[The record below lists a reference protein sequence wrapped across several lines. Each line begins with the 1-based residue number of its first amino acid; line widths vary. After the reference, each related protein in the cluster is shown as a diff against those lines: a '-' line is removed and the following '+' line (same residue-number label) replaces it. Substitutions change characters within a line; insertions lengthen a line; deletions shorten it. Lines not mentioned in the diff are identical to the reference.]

1 MHIKSYAHILY
12 HQAYARFLM
21 LIATLFILLPTPI
34 HAKVGGL
41 AFQNPANSIEKRTS
55 YSVFGEHEEQFS
67 ERLDISFDMRL
78 PYREEVGY
86 IVRVIDKTDNKI
98 FNVFYDGRGNDY
110 FELNREGYKGLIKIP
125 FNRQKL
131 MLKQWFNVHITFNMK
146 RQTISMSIDGEQ
158 KSTTLPTG
166 KNSLPRVI
174 QASIVFGRSDYLI
187 DVPSFAMR
195 NLVVSDADSRWR
207 FPLKQ
212 TSGTTVLDEQHH
224 TVGIVNS
231 PYWLLNDHYHWTPLL
246 SWKSD
251 TPAGHN
257 FFAPNHQLLYY
268 NNDSLYIYNV
278 VTGATQ
284 RQPFAQSCPVKLYLG
299 TNFIDSSHH
308 KLYSYETFREKK
320 TEAEPSVASLNLDT
334 YQWNT
339 ESTVQINEGQ
349 MHHHGSFYRP
359 DTQQFIIYGGFANM
373 QYSSRFYSYNVS
385 DHHWHMLN
393 EVQGERFPRYFLS
406 MGYDGQ
412 RYAYIFGGMGNE
424 SGDQTVGRRFFYDL
438 HRYDTRTNRVE
449 KVWNIDW
456 KHYRDIVFSK
466 SMVLTRDSFYT
477 IGYSEFKSNSYIHLY
492 RFSLRDGHFCQLGD
506 SILIHPDR
514 IETETSL
521 YYDALLHRFIVT
533 VHEYK
538 DEHHNTLRAYSI
550 NAPAITE
557 AVFNNYGCDQK
568 RTPWLPYA
576 SGFLI
581 AVVGAGVWLFN
592 RRRHPR
598 IIVTDNSKPEAEGIQ
613 PNTIYLF
620 GHFTACGRN
629 GRDISHLFT
638 DKLRVLFC
646 LILQHSAEGGI
657 SSQQLGYEMWGDKTP
672 EKIKNSK
679 SVAINHLR
687 RALKEFEG
695 VTLVYEAGK
704 FKLNIL
710 PTSHNDLRTEP
721 DFHCDYLSLL
731 DLLNDDSTSL
741 YERRSAI
748 LDIVCRG
755 KFLALIDTP
764 VLDTFK
770 SNTEQLLL
778 KPLTT
783 LMNAAVEQSD
793 YTSALHCI
801 KCIFYIDPTNE
812 TAFHTQTRVLK
823 RLGKTME
830 LQDAIIHYNETY
842 KKMYGEGKEK

>member
-1 MHIKSYAHILY
+1 MHTKNHIHTIYQHTATHL
-12 HQAYARFLM
+12 FV
-21 LIATLFILLPTPI
+21 LIATLFMFLPAPLQ
-34 HAKVGGL
+34 AKVGGL

-55 YSVFGEHEEQFS
+55 YSVFGDKEEQFS

-131 MLKQWFNVHITFNMK
+131 MLKQWFKVHITFNMK
-146 RQTISMSIDGEQ
+146 QRTISMSIDGEQ
-158 KSTTLPTG
+158 KSIKLPMG
-166 KNSLPRVI
+166 KNSLPHNML
-174 QASIVFGRSDYLI
+174 ASIVLGRSDYLI

-284 RQPFAQSCPVKLYLG
+284 RQPFARPCPVKLYLG
-299 TNFIDSSHH
+299 TNFIDPSHH
-308 KLYSYETFREKK
+308 KLYSYEAFREKK

-334 YQWNT
+334 YQWNV

-406 MGYDGQ
+406 MGYDGK

-456 KHYRDIVFSK
+456 KGHRDIVFSK

-521 YYDALLHRFIVT
+521 YYDSLLHRFIVT

-538 DEHHNTLRAYSI
+538 DERHNTLRAYSI

-557 AVFNNYGCDQK
+557 AVFENYEHDQAHSS
-568 RTPWLPYA
+568 WLPYI
-576 SGFLI
+576 I
-581 AVVGAGVWLFN
+581 ALLAAIVTTGVWLFHRAQ
-592 RRRHPR
+592 RRR
-598 IIVTDNSKPEAEGIQ
+598 IIVSNDSEPETEGIQ
-613 PNTIYLF
+613 PNTLYLF
-620 GHFTACGRN
+620 GNFTACGRN
-629 GRDISHLFT
+629 GRDISYLFT
-638 DKLRVLFC
+638 DKLRLLLC

-657 SSQQLGYEMWGDKTP
+657 SSQQLGYEIWGYKTP
-672 EKIKNSK
+672 DKIKNSK

-687 RALKEFEG
+687 RVLKEFEG
-695 VTLVYEAGK
+695 VTLVYESGK
-704 FKLNIL
+704 FKLD
-710 PTSHNDLRTEP
+710 TQAT
-721 DFHCDYLSLL
+721 FHCDYFSLL
-731 DLLNDDSTSL
+731 SLLNDDTTSL
-741 YERRSAI
+741 YERRVPI

-755 KFLALIDTP
+755 KFLTFMDAP

-770 SNTEQLLL
+770 SSTEQLLL
-778 KPLTT
+778 KPLIA
-783 LMNAAVEQSD
+783 LMNASVEQSD
-793 YTSALHCI
+793 YKSVLHCV

>member
-1 MHIKSYAHILY
+1 M
-12 HQAYARFLM
+12 
-21 LIATLFILLPTPI
+21 
-34 HAKVGGL
+34 
-41 AFQNPANSIEKRTS
+41 
-55 YSVFGEHEEQFS
+55 
-67 ERLDISFDMRL
+67 
-78 PYREEVGY
+78 
-86 IVRVIDKTDNKI
+86 
-98 FNVFYDGRGNDY
+98 
-110 FELNREGYKGLIKIP
+110 
-125 FNRQKL
+125 
-131 MLKQWFNVHITFNMK
+131 
-146 RQTISMSIDGEQ
+146 
-158 KSTTLPTG
+158 
-166 KNSLPRVI
+166 
-174 QASIVFGRSDYLI
+174 
-187 DVPSFAMR
+187 
-195 NLVVSDADSRWR
+195 
-207 FPLKQ
+207 
-212 TSGTTVLDEQHH
+212 
-224 TVGIVNS
+224 
-231 PYWLLNDHYHWTPLL
+231 
-246 SWKSD
+246 
-251 TPAGHN
+251 
-257 FFAPNHQLLYY
+257 
-268 NNDSLYIYNV
+268 

-299 TNFIDSSHH
+299 TNFIDPSHH
-308 KLYSYETFREKK
+308 KLYSYEAFIEKK

-334 YQWNT
+334 YQWNV

-406 MGYDGQ
+406 MGYDSK

-456 KHYRDIVFSK
+456 KGHRDIVFSK

-521 YYDALLHRFIVT
+521 YYDSLLHRFIVT

-704 FKLNIL
+704 FKLNIQ
-710 PTSHNDLRTEP
+710 PNSHNELRTDP
-721 DFHCDYLSLL
+721 TFHCDYLSLL

-741 YERRSAI
+741 YEHRSAI

>member
-1 MHIKSYAHILY
+1 MHTKNHIHTIYL
-12 HQAYARFLM
+12 HTATHLFV
-21 LIATLFILLPTPI
+21 LIATLFMFLPAPLQ
-34 HAKVGGL
+34 AKVGGL
-41 AFQNPANSIEKRTS
+41 AFLNPANSIEKRTS
-55 YSVFGEHEEQFS
+55 YSVFGDKEEQFS

-131 MLKQWFNVHITFNMK
+131 MLKQWFKVHITFNMK
-146 RQTISMSIDGEQ
+146 QQTISMSIDGEQ
-158 KSTTLPTG
+158 KSITLPTG
-166 KNSLPRVI
+166 KNSLPHVI

-195 NLVVSDADSRWR
+195 DLVVSDADSRWR

-299 TNFIDSSHH
+299 TNFIDPSHH
-308 KLYSYETFREKK
+308 KLYSYEAFREKK

-334 YQWNT
+334 YQWNA

-373 QYSSRFYSYNVS
+373 QYSSRFYSYNIS

-406 MGYDGQ
+406 MGYDGK

-557 AVFNNYGCDQK
+557 AVFESYEHDQAHSS
-568 RTPWLPYA
+568 WLPYI
-576 SGFLI
+576 I
-581 AVVGAGVWLFN
+581 ALLAAIVTTGVWLFHRAQ
-592 RRRHPR
+592 RRR
-598 IIVTDNSKPEAEGIQ
+598 IIVSNDSEPETEGIQ
-613 PNTIYLF
+613 PNTLYLF
-620 GHFTACGRN
+620 GNFTACGRN
-629 GRDISHLFT
+629 GRDISYLFT

-710 PTSHNDLRTEP
+710 PTSPNELRTAP
-721 DFHCDYLSLL
+721 AFHCDYLSLL
-731 DLLNDDSTSL
+731 DLLNDDSSSL

>member
-1 MHIKSYAHILY
+1 MHTKNHIHTIYL
-12 HQAYARFLM
+12 HTATHLFVF
-21 LIATLFILLPTPI
+21 IATLFMFLPAPLQ
-34 HAKVGGL
+34 AKVGGL
-41 AFQNPANSIEKRTS
+41 AFLNPANSIEKRTS
-55 YSVFGEHEEQFS
+55 YSVFGDKEEQFS

-131 MLKQWFNVHITFNMK
+131 MLKQWFKVHISFNMK

-195 NLVVSDADSRWR
+195 NLMVSDADSRWR

-257 FFAPNHQLLYY
+257 FFVPNHQLLYY

-284 RQPFAQSCPVKLYLG
+284 RQPFAQPCPVKLYLG
-299 TNFIDSSHH
+299 TNFIDPSHH
-308 KLYSYETFREKK
+308 KLYSYEAFREKK
-320 TEAEPSVASLNLDT
+320 TEAEPSVASLNLNT
-334 YQWNT
+334 YQWNV

-349 MHHHGSFYRP
+349 MHHHGSFYHP

-406 MGYDGQ
+406 MGYDGK

-456 KHYRDIVFSK
+456 KGHRDIVFSK

-521 YYDALLHRFIVT
+521 YYDSLLHRFIVT

-538 DEHHNTLRAYSI
+538 DERHNTLRAYSI
-550 NAPAITE
+550 NTPAITE
-557 AVFNNYGCDQK
+557 AVFKNYEHDQAHSS
-568 RTPWLPYA
+568 WLPYT
-576 SGFLI
+576 I
-581 AVVGAGVWLFN
+581 ALLAAIVTTGVWLFHRAQ
-592 RRRHPR
+592 RRR
-598 IIVTDNSKPEAEGIQ
+598 IIVNNDSEPETEGIQ
-613 PNTIYLF
+613 PNTLYLF
-620 GHFTACGRN
+620 GNFTACGRN
-629 GRDISHLFT
+629 GRDISYLFT

-646 LILQHSAEGGI
+646 LILQHSTEGGI

-704 FKLNIL
+704 FKLNIQ
-710 PTSHNDLRTEP
+710 PTSPNELRTDP
-721 DFHCDYLSLL
+721 TFHCDYLSLL

>member
-12 HQAYARFLM
+12 HQAYTRFLM

-55 YSVFGEHEEQFS
+55 YNVFGEHEEQFS

-131 MLKQWFNVHITFNMK
+131 MLKQWFKVHISFNMK

-257 FFAPNHQLLYY
+257 FFVPNHQLLYY

-284 RQPFAQSCPVKLYLG
+284 RQPFAQPCPVKLYLG
-299 TNFIDSSHH
+299 TNFIDPSHH

-320 TEAEPSVASLNLDT
+320 TETEPSVASLNLDT
-334 YQWNT
+334 YQWNV

-406 MGYDGQ
+406 MGYDGK

-521 YYDALLHRFIVT
+521 YYDSLLHRFIVT

-538 DEHHNTLRAYSI
+538 DERHNTLRAYSI

-557 AVFNNYGCDQK
+557 AVFENYEHDQAHSS
-568 RTPWLPYA
+568 WLPYI
-576 SGFLI
+576 I
-581 AVVGAGVWLFN
+581 ALLAAIVTTGVWLFHRAQ
-592 RRRHPR
+592 RRR
-598 IIVTDNSKPEAEGIQ
+598 IIVSNDSEPETEGIQ
-613 PNTIYLF
+613 PNTLYLF
-620 GHFTACGRN
+620 GNFTACGRN
-629 GRDISHLFT
+629 GRDISYLFT
-638 DKLRVLFC
+638 DKLRLLLC

-657 SSQQLGYEMWGDKTP
+657 SSQQLGYEMWGYKTP

-687 RALKEFEG
+687 RVLKEFEG
-695 VTLVYEAGK
+695 VTLVYESGK
-704 FKLNIL
+704 FKLD
-710 PTSHNDLRTEP
+710 TQAT
-721 DFHCDYLSLL
+721 FHCDYFSLL
-731 DLLNDDSTSL
+731 NLLNDETASL
-741 YERRSAI
+741 YERRVPI

-755 KFLALIDTP
+755 KFLTFMDAP

-770 SNTEQLLL
+770 SSTEQLLL
-778 KPLTT
+778 KPLIA
-783 LMNAAVEQSD
+783 LMNASVEQSD
-793 YTSALHCI
+793 YKSVLHCV

>member
-1 MHIKSYAHILY
+1 
-12 HQAYARFLM
+12 
-21 LIATLFILLPTPI
+21 
-34 HAKVGGL
+34 
-41 AFQNPANSIEKRTS
+41 
-55 YSVFGEHEEQFS
+55 
-67 ERLDISFDMRL
+67 
-78 PYREEVGY
+78 
-86 IVRVIDKTDNKI
+86 
-98 FNVFYDGRGNDY
+98 
-110 FELNREGYKGLIKIP
+110 
-125 FNRQKL
+125 
-131 MLKQWFNVHITFNMK
+131 
-146 RQTISMSIDGEQ
+146 
-158 KSTTLPTG
+158 
-166 KNSLPRVI
+166 
-174 QASIVFGRSDYLI
+174 
-187 DVPSFAMR
+187 
-195 NLVVSDADSRWR
+195 
-207 FPLKQ
+207 
-212 TSGTTVLDEQHH
+212 
-224 TVGIVNS
+224 
-231 PYWLLNDHYHWTPLL
+231 
-246 SWKSD
+246 
-251 TPAGHN
+251 
-257 FFAPNHQLLYY
+257 
-268 NNDSLYIYNV
+268 
-278 VTGATQ
+278 
-284 RQPFAQSCPVKLYLG
+284 
-299 TNFIDSSHH
+299 
-308 KLYSYETFREKK
+308 
-320 TEAEPSVASLNLDT
+320 
-334 YQWNT
+334 
-339 ESTVQINEGQ
+339 

-406 MGYDGQ
+406 MGYDGK

-521 YYDALLHRFIVT
+521 YYDSLLHRFIVT

-538 DEHHNTLRAYSI
+538 DERHNTLRAYSI

-557 AVFNNYGCDQK
+557 AVFESYEHDQAHSS
-568 RTPWLPYA
+568 WLPYI
-576 SGFLI
+576 I
-581 AVVGAGVWLFN
+581 ALLAAIVTTGVWLFHRAQ
-592 RRRHPR
+592 RRR
-598 IIVTDNSKPEAEGIQ
+598 IIVNNDSEPETEGIQ
-613 PNTIYLF
+613 PNTLYLF
-620 GHFTACGRN
+620 GNFTACGRN
-629 GRDISHLFT
+629 GRDISYLFT

-687 RALKEFEG
+687 HALKEFEG

-710 PTSHNDLRTEP
+710 PTSHNELRTDP
-721 DFHCDYLSLL
+721 TFHCDYLSLL

-812 TAFHTQTRVLK
+812 AAFHTQTRVLK

-842 KKMYGEGKEK
+842 KKMYGERKEK

>member
-12 HQAYARFLM
+12 HQAYTRFLM
-21 LIATLFILLPTPI
+21 LIATLFILLPAPI

-41 AFQNPANSIEKRTS
+41 AFLNPANSIEKRTS
-55 YSVFGEHEEQFS
+55 YSVFGDKEEQFS
-67 ERLDISFDMRL
+67 EHLDISFDMRL

-131 MLKQWFNVHITFNMK
+131 MLKQWFKVHISFNMK

-166 KNSLPRVI
+166 KNSLPHVI

-212 TSGTTVLDEQHH
+212 TSGTTVLDDQHH
-224 TVGIVNS
+224 AVGTVNS

-278 VTGATQ
+278 VTGAMQ
-284 RQPFAQSCPVKLYLG
+284 RQPFAQPCPVKLYLG
-299 TNFIDSSHH
+299 TNFIDPSHH
-308 KLYSYETFREKK
+308 KLYSYEAFKEKK

-334 YQWNT
+334 YQWNV

-406 MGYDGQ
+406 MGYDGK

-521 YYDALLHRFIVT
+521 YYDSLLHRFIVT

-538 DEHHNTLRAYSI
+538 DERHNTLRAYSI

-557 AVFNNYGCDQK
+557 AVFENYEHDQAHSS
-568 RTPWLPYA
+568 WLPYI
-576 SGFLI
+576 I
-581 AVVGAGVWLFN
+581 ALLAAIVTTGVWLFHRAQ
-592 RRRHPR
+592 RRR
-598 IIVTDNSKPEAEGIQ
+598 IIVSNDSEPETEGIR
-613 PNTIYLF
+613 PNTLYLF
-620 GHFTACGRN
+620 GNFTACGRN
-629 GRDISHLFT
+629 GRDISYLFT

-687 RALKEFEG
+687 RVLKEFEG
-695 VTLVYEAGK
+695 ITLVYESGK
-704 FKLNIL
+704 FKLD
-710 PTSHNDLRTEP
+710 TQAT
-721 DFHCDYLSLL
+721 FHCDYFSLL
-731 DLLNDDSTSL
+731 NLLNDETASL
-741 YERRSAI
+741 YERRVPI

-755 KFLALIDTP
+755 KFLTFMDAP

>member
-1 MHIKSYAHILY
+1 MHTKNHIYALY
-12 HQAYARFLM
+12 QHTATHLFV
-21 LIATLFILLPTPI
+21 LIATLFILFPAPLQG
-34 HAKVGGL
+34 KVGGL

-110 FELNREGYKGLIKIP
+110 FELNREGYKGIIKIP

-131 MLKQWFNVHITFNMK
+131 MLKQWFKVHISFNMK
-146 RQTISMSIDGEQ
+146 QQTISMSIDGEQ
-158 KSTTLPTG
+158 KSATLPTG

-174 QASIVFGRSDYLI
+174 QANIVFGRSDYLI

-212 TSGTTVLDEQHH
+212 TSGTTVLDDQHH
-224 TVGIVNS
+224 AVGTVNS
-231 PYWLLNDHYHWTPLL
+231 PYWLINDHYHWTPLL
-246 SWKSD
+246 SWASA

-268 NNDSLYIYNV
+268 NNDTLYIYNV
-278 VTGATQ
+278 ITGTTQ
-284 RQPFAQSCPVKLYLG
+284 RQPFAQPCPVKLYLG
-299 TNFIDSSHH
+299 TNFIDPARHR
-308 KLYSYETFREKK
+308 LYTYEAFREKK
-320 TEAEPSVASLNLDT
+320 TNDEPSVASLNLDT

-339 ESTVQINEGQ
+339 EATVQINEGQ
-349 MHHHGSFYRP
+349 MHHHGAFYRP
-359 DTQQFIIYGGFANM
+359 DTQQYIIYGGFANM
-373 QYSSRFYSYNVS
+373 QYSSRFYSYNIA

-438 HRYDTRTNRVE
+438 HCYDTRTNRVE

-456 KHYRDIVFSK
+456 KGHRDIVFSK
-466 SMVLTRDSFYT
+466 SMVLTPDSFYT

-557 AVFNNYGCDQK
+557 AVFNNYECDQE

-576 SGFLI
+576 SGLLI
-581 AVVGAGVWLFN
+581 AVVGAGVWLFH

-629 GRDISHLFT
+629 GRDISYLFT

-704 FKLNIL
+704 FKLNIQ
-710 PTSHNDLRTEP
+710 PTSPNDLRTTP
-721 DFHCDYLSLL
+721 TFHCDYLSLL

-793 YTSALHCI
+793 YTSALHCV

>member
-12 HQAYARFLM
+12 HQAYTRFLI

-41 AFQNPANSIEKRTS
+41 AFLNPANSIEKRTS
-55 YSVFGEHEEQFS
+55 YSVFGDKEEQFI

-86 IVRVIDKTDNKI
+86 IVRVIDKTENKI

-131 MLKQWFNVHITFNMK
+131 MLKQWFKVHISFNMK
-146 RQTISMSIDGEQ
+146 QQTISMSIDGEQ
-158 KSTTLPTG
+158 KSATLPTG
-166 KNSLPRVI
+166 KNSLPRTM
-174 QASIVFGRSDYLI
+174 QTNIVFGRSDYLI

-195 NLVVSDADSRWR
+195 NLMVSDADSRWR

-212 TSGTTVLDEQHH
+212 TSGTTVLDDQHH
-224 TVGIVNS
+224 AVGTVNS
-231 PYWLLNDHYHWTPLL
+231 PYWLINDHYHWTPLL
-246 SWKSD
+246 SWASA

-268 NNDSLYIYNV
+268 NNDTLYIYNV
-278 VTGATQ
+278 ITGTTQ
-284 RQPFAQSCPVKLYLG
+284 RQPFAQPCPVKLYLG
-299 TNFIDSSHH
+299 TNFIDPTRHR
-308 KLYSYETFREKK
+308 LYTYEAFREKK
-320 TEAEPSVASLNLDT
+320 TNEEPSVASLNLNT

-339 ESTVQINEGQ
+339 EATVQINEGQ
-349 MHHHGSFYRP
+349 MHHHGAFYRP
-359 DTQQFIIYGGFANM
+359 DTQQYIIYGGFANM

-406 MGYDGQ
+406 MGYDGK

-438 HRYDTRTNRVE
+438 HRYDTRTNRLE

-521 YYDALLHRFIVT
+521 YFDSLLHRFIIT

-557 AVFNNYGCDQK
+557 AVFENYEHDQAHSS
-568 RTPWLPYA
+568 WLPYI
-576 SGFLI
+576 I
-581 AVVGAGVWLFN
+581 ALLAAIVTTGVWLFHRAQ
-592 RRRHPR
+592 RRR
-598 IIVTDNSKPEAEGIQ
+598 IIVNNDSEPEAEGLQ
-613 PNTIYLF
+613 PNTLYLF
-620 GHFTACGRN
+620 GNFTACGRN
-629 GRDISHLFT
+629 GRDISYLFT
-638 DKLRVLFC
+638 RV
-646 LILQHSAEGGI
+646 
-657 SSQQLGYEMWGDKTP
+657 SS
-672 EKIKNSK
+672 
-679 SVAINHLR
+679 
-687 RALKEFEG
+687 
-695 VTLVYEAGK
+695 
-704 FKLNIL
+704 
-710 PTSHNDLRTEP
+710 
-721 DFHCDYLSLL
+721 
-731 DLLNDDSTSL
+731 
-741 YERRSAI
+741 
-748 LDIVCRG
+748 
-755 KFLALIDTP
+755 
-764 VLDTFK
+764 
-770 SNTEQLLL
+770 
-778 KPLTT
+778 
-783 LMNAAVEQSD
+783 
-793 YTSALHCI
+793 
-801 KCIFYIDPTNE
+801 
-812 TAFHTQTRVLK
+812 
-823 RLGKTME
+823 
-830 LQDAIIHYNETY
+830 
-842 KKMYGEGKEK
+842 

>member
-1 MHIKSYAHILY
+1 MHTKNHIHTLY
-12 HQAYARFLM
+12 QHSATHLFV
-21 LIATLFILLPTPI
+21 LIATLFMLLPAPLQG
-34 HAKVGGL
+34 KVGGL

-110 FELNREGYKGLIKIP
+110 FELNREGYKGIIKIP

-131 MLKQWFNVHITFNMK
+131 MLKQWFKVHISFNMK
-146 RQTISMSIDGEQ
+146 QQTISMSIDGEQ
-158 KSTTLPTG
+158 KSATLPTG

-174 QASIVFGRSDYLI
+174 QANIVFGRSDYLI

-212 TSGTTVLDEQHH
+212 TSGTTVLDDQHH
-224 TVGIVNS
+224 AVGTVNS
-231 PYWLLNDHYHWTPLL
+231 PYWLINDHYHWTPLL
-246 SWKSD
+246 SWASA

-268 NNDSLYIYNV
+268 NNDTLSIYNV
-278 VTGATQ
+278 ITGTTQ
-284 RQPFAQSCPVKLYLG
+284 RQPFAQPCPVKLYLG
-299 TNFIDSSHH
+299 TNFIDPARHR
-308 KLYSYETFREKK
+308 LYTYEAFREKK
-320 TEAEPSVASLNLDT
+320 TNEEPSVASLNLDT

-339 ESTVQINEGQ
+339 EATVQINEGQ
-349 MHHHGSFYRP
+349 MHHHGAFYRP
-359 DTQQFIIYGGFANM
+359 DTQQYIIYGGFANM
-373 QYSSRFYSYNVS
+373 QYSSRFYSYNIA

-521 YYDALLHRFIVT
+521 YYDSLLHRFIVT

-538 DEHHNTLRAYSI
+538 DERHNTLRAYSI

-557 AVFNNYGCDQK
+557 AVFESYEHDQAHSS
-568 RTPWLPYA
+568 WLPYI
-576 SGFLI
+576 I
-581 AVVGAGVWLFN
+581 ALLAAIVTTGVWLFHRAQ
-592 RRRHPR
+592 RRR
-598 IIVTDNSKPEAEGIQ
+598 IIVSNDSEPETEGIQ
-613 PNTIYLF
+613 PNTLYLF
-620 GHFTACGRN
+620 GNFTACGRN
-629 GRDISHLFT
+629 GRDISYLFT
-638 DKLRVLFC
+638 DKLRLLLC
-646 LILQHSAEGGI
+646 LILQHNAEGGI
-657 SSQQLGYEMWGDKTP
+657 SSQQLGYEMWGYKTP

-687 RALKEFEG
+687 RVLKEFEG
-695 VTLVYEAGK
+695 ITLVYESGK
-704 FKLNIL
+704 FKLD
-710 PTSHNDLRTEP
+710 TQAT
-721 DFHCDYLSLL
+721 FHCDYFSLL
-731 DLLNDDSTSL
+731 NLLNDETASL
-741 YERRSAI
+741 YERRVPI

-755 KFLALIDTP
+755 KFLTFMDAP

-770 SNTEQLLL
+770 SSTEQLLL
-778 KPLTT
+778 KPLIA
-783 LMNAAVEQSD
+783 LMNASVEQSD
-793 YTSALHCI
+793 YKSVLHCV
-801 KCIFYIDPTNE
+801 KCIFYIDPINE

-823 RLGKTME
+823 RLGKIRE

-842 KKMYGEGKEK
+842 KKMYGEDKEK

>member
-1 MHIKSYAHILY
+1 MHIKFYAHILY
-12 HQAYARFLM
+12 HQAYTRFLI
-21 LIATLFILLPTPI
+21 LIATLFIVLPTPI

-41 AFQNPANSIEKRTS
+41 AFLNPANSIEKRTS
-55 YSVFGEHEEQFS
+55 YSVFGDKEEQFI

-86 IVRVIDKTDNKI
+86 IVRVIDKTENKI

-110 FELNREGYKGLIKIP
+110 FELNREGYKGLIKIR

-131 MLKQWFNVHITFNMK
+131 MLKQWFNVHISFNMK
-146 RQTISMSIDGEQ
+146 QQTISMSIDGEQ
-158 KSTTLPTG
+158 KSIKLPMG
-166 KNSLPRVI
+166 KNSLPHNML
-174 QASIVFGRSDYLI
+174 ASIVFGRSDYLI

-195 NLVVSDADSRWR
+195 DLVVSDADSRWR
-207 FPLKQ
+207 FPLIQ

-257 FFAPNHQLLYY
+257 FFVPNHQLLYY

-284 RQPFAQSCPVKLYLG
+284 RQPFAQPCPVKLYLG

-320 TEAEPSVASLNLDT
+320 NEAEPSVASLNLDT
-334 YQWNT
+334 YQWNA

-406 MGYDGQ
+406 MGYDGK

-456 KHYRDIVFSK
+456 KHYCDIVFSK

-521 YYDALLHRFIVT
+521 YFDSLLHRFIIT

-557 AVFNNYGCDQK
+557 AVFENYEHDQAHSS
-568 RTPWLPYA
+568 WLLYI
-576 SGFLI
+576 I
-581 AVVGAGVWLFN
+581 ALLAAIVATGVWLFHRAQ
-592 RRRHPR
+592 RRR
-598 IIVTDNSKPEAEGIQ
+598 IIVNNDSESETEAEGIQ
-613 PNTIYLF
+613 PNTLYLF
-620 GHFTACGRN
+620 GNFTACGRN
-629 GRDISHLFT
+629 GRDISYLFT
-638 DKLRVLFC
+638 DKLRLLLC
-646 LILQHSAEGGI
+646 LILQHNAEGGI
-657 SSQQLGYEMWGDKTP
+657 SSQQLGYEMWGYKTP

-679 SVAINHLR
+679 NVAINHLR
-687 RALKEFEG
+687 RVLKEFEG
-695 VTLVYEAGK
+695 ITLVYESGK
-704 FKLNIL
+704 FKLD
-710 PTSHNDLRTEP
+710 TQAT
-721 DFHCDYLSLL
+721 FHCDYFSLL
-731 DLLNDDSTSL
+731 NLLNDETANL
-741 YERRSAI
+741 YERRIPI

-755 KFLALIDTP
+755 KFLTFMDAP

-770 SNTEQLLL
+770 SSTEQLLL
-778 KPLTT
+778 KPLIA
-783 LMNAAVEQSD
+783 LMNASVEQSD
-793 YTSALHCI
+793 YKSVLHCV
-801 KCIFYIDPTNE
+801 KCIFYIDPINE

-823 RLGKTME
+823 RLGKIRE

-842 KKMYGEGKEK
+842 KKMYGEDKEK

>member
-1 MHIKSYAHILY
+1 MHTKNHIHTIYL
-12 HQAYARFLM
+12 HTATHLFVF
-21 LIATLFILLPTPI
+21 IATLFMFLPAPLQ
-34 HAKVGGL
+34 AKVGGL
-41 AFQNPANSIEKRTS
+41 AFLNPANSIEKRTS
-55 YSVFGEHEEQFS
+55 YSVFGDKEEQFS

-131 MLKQWFNVHITFNMK
+131 MLKQWFKVHISFNMK

-166 KNSLPRVI
+166 KNSLPHVI

-195 NLVVSDADSRWR
+195 DLVVSDADSRWR

-212 TSGTTVLDEQHH
+212 TSGTTVLDDQHH
-224 TVGIVNS
+224 AVGTVNS

-284 RQPFAQSCPVKLYLG
+284 RQPFAQPCPVKLYLG
-299 TNFIDSSHH
+299 TNFIDPSHH
-308 KLYSYETFREKK
+308 KLYSYEAFREKK

-334 YQWNT
+334 YQWNA

-373 QYSSRFYSYNVS
+373 QYSSRFYSYNIS

-466 SMVLTRDSFYT
+466 SMVLTPDSFYT

-521 YYDALLHRFIVT
+521 YYDSLLHRFIVT

-538 DEHHNTLRAYSI
+538 DERHNTLRAYSI

-557 AVFNNYGCDQK
+557 AVFESYEHDQAHSS
-568 RTPWLPYA
+568 WLPYI
-576 SGFLI
+576 I
-581 AVVGAGVWLFN
+581 ALLAVIIATIVWLFH
-592 RRRHPR
+592 RARHQR
-598 IIVTDNSKPEAEGIQ
+598 IVVSNDSEPDTEGIQ
-613 PNTIYLF
+613 PNTLYLF
-620 GHFTACGRN
+620 GNFTACGRN
-629 GRDISHLFT
+629 GRDISYLFT

-704 FKLNIL
+704 FKLNIQ
-710 PTSHNDLRTEP
+710 PTSPNDLRTAP
-721 DFHCDYLSLL
+721 TFHCDYLSLL
-731 DLLNDDSTSL
+731 NLLNDDSTSL

-793 YTSALHCI
+793 YTSALHCV

>member
-1 MHIKSYAHILY
+1 MHTKNHIHTLY
-12 HQAYARFLM
+12 QHTATHLFV
-21 LIATLFILLPTPI
+21 LIATLFMLLPAPLQ
-34 HAKVGGL
+34 AKVGGL

-110 FELNREGYKGLIKIP
+110 FELNREGYKGIIKIP

-131 MLKQWFNVHITFNMK
+131 MLKQWFKVHISFNMK
-146 RQTISMSIDGEQ
+146 QQTISMSIDGEQ
-158 KSTTLPTG
+158 KSATLPTG
-166 KNSLPRVI
+166 KNSLPRTI
-174 QASIVFGRSDYLI
+174 QANIVFGRSDYLI

-195 NLVVSDADSRWR
+195 NLVVNDADSRWR

-212 TSGTTVLDEQHH
+212 TSGTTVLDDQHH
-224 TVGIVNS
+224 AVGTVNS
-231 PYWLLNDHYHWTPLL
+231 PYWLINDHYHWTPLL
-246 SWKSD
+246 SWTSA

-268 NNDSLYIYNV
+268 NNDTVYIYNV
-278 VTGATQ
+278 ITGTTQ
-284 RQPFAQSCPVKLYLG
+284 RQPFAQPCPVKLYLG
-299 TNFIDSSHH
+299 TNFIDPARHR
-308 KLYSYETFREKK
+308 LYTYEAFREKK
-320 TEAEPSVASLNLDT
+320 TNEEPSVASLNLDT

-339 ESTVQINEGQ
+339 EATVQINEGQ
-349 MHHHGSFYRP
+349 MHHHGAFYRP
-359 DTQQFIIYGGFANM
+359 DTQQYIIYGGFANM
-373 QYSSRFYSYNVS
+373 QYSSRFYSYNIA

-456 KHYRDIVFSK
+456 KGHRDIVFSK
-466 SMVLTRDSFYT
+466 SMVLTPDSFYA

-521 YYDALLHRFIVT
+521 YYDSLLHRFIVT

-557 AVFNNYGCDQK
+557 AVFKNYEHDQAHSS
-568 RTPWLPYA
+568 WLPYT
-576 SGFLI
+576 I
-581 AVVGAGVWLFN
+581 ALLAAIVATIVWLFH
-592 RRRHPR
+592 RARHQR
-598 IIVTDNSKPEAEGIQ
+598 IVVSNDSEPETEGIQ
-613 PNTIYLF
+613 PNTLYLF
-620 GHFTACGRN
+620 GNFTACGRN
-629 GRDISHLFT
+629 GRDISYLFT
-638 DKLRVLFC
+638 DKLRLLLC

-657 SSQQLGYEMWGDKTP
+657 SSQQLGYEIWGYKTP
-672 EKIKNSK
+672 DKIKNSK

-687 RALKEFEG
+687 RVLKEFEG
-695 VTLVYEAGK
+695 VTLVYESGK
-704 FKLNIL
+704 FKLD
-710 PTSHNDLRTEP
+710 TQAT
-721 DFHCDYLSLL
+721 FHCDYFSLL
-731 DLLNDDSTSL
+731 SLLNDDTTSL
-741 YERRSAI
+741 YERRVPI

-755 KFLALIDTP
+755 KFLTFMDAP

-770 SNTEQLLL
+770 SSTEQLLL
-778 KPLTT
+778 KPLIA
-783 LMNAAVEQSD
+783 LMNASVEQSD
-793 YTSALHCI
+793 YKSVLHCV

>member
-1 MHIKSYAHILY
+1 MHTKNHIYTLY
-12 HQAYARFLM
+12 QHSATHLFV
-21 LIATLFILLPTPI
+21 LIATLFMLLPAPLQ
-34 HAKVGGL
+34 AKVGGL

-110 FELNREGYKGLIKIP
+110 FELNREGYKGIIKIP

-131 MLKQWFNVHITFNMK
+131 MLKQWFKVHISFNMK
-146 RQTISMSIDGEQ
+146 QQTISMSIDGEQ
-158 KSTTLPTG
+158 KSATLPTG

-174 QASIVFGRSDYLI
+174 QANIVFGRSDYLI

-195 NLVVSDADSRWR
+195 NLVVNDADSRWR

-212 TSGTTVLDEQHH
+212 TSGTTVLDDQHH
-224 TVGIVNS
+224 AVGTVNS
-231 PYWLLNDHYHWTPLL
+231 PYWLINDHYHWTPLL
-246 SWKSD
+246 SWASA

-268 NNDSLYIYNV
+268 NNDTVYIYNV
-278 VTGATQ
+278 ITGTTQ
-284 RQPFAQSCPVKLYLG
+284 RQPFAQPCPVKLYLG
-299 TNFIDSSHH
+299 TNFIDPARHR
-308 KLYSYETFREKK
+308 LYTYEAFREKK
-320 TEAEPSVASLNLDT
+320 TNEEPSVASLNLDT

-339 ESTVQINEGQ
+339 EATVQINEGQ

-406 MGYDGQ
+406 MGYDGK

-438 HRYDTRTNRVE
+438 HRYDTRTNCVE
-449 KVWNIDW
+449 KMWNTDW
-456 KHYRDIVFSK
+456 KRYRDIVFSK

-521 YYDALLHRFIVT
+521 YYDSLLHRFIVT

-538 DEHHNTLRAYSI
+538 DERHNTLRAYSI
-550 NAPAITE
+550 NAPTITE
-557 AVFNNYGCDQK
+557 AVFNNYERDQE

-576 SGFLI
+576 SGLLI
-581 AVVGAGVWLFN
+581 AVVGAGVWLFH

-598 IIVTDNSKPEAEGIQ
+598 IIVTDNSKTEAEGIQ

-629 GRDISHLFT
+629 GRDISYLFT
-638 DKLRVLFC
+638 DKLRVIFC

-710 PTSHNDLRTEP
+710 PTSPNELRTAP
-721 DFHCDYLSLL
+721 AFHCDYLSLL
-731 DLLNDDSTSL
+731 NLLNDDSTSL

-793 YTSALHCI
+793 YTSALHCV

>member
-1 MHIKSYAHILY
+1 
-12 HQAYARFLM
+12 
-21 LIATLFILLPTPI
+21 
-34 HAKVGGL
+34 
-41 AFQNPANSIEKRTS
+41 
-55 YSVFGEHEEQFS
+55 
-67 ERLDISFDMRL
+67 
-78 PYREEVGY
+78 
-86 IVRVIDKTDNKI
+86 
-98 FNVFYDGRGNDY
+98 
-110 FELNREGYKGLIKIP
+110 
-125 FNRQKL
+125 
-131 MLKQWFNVHITFNMK
+131 
-146 RQTISMSIDGEQ
+146 
-158 KSTTLPTG
+158 
-166 KNSLPRVI
+166 
-174 QASIVFGRSDYLI
+174 
-187 DVPSFAMR
+187 
-195 NLVVSDADSRWR
+195 
-207 FPLKQ
+207 
-212 TSGTTVLDEQHH
+212 
-224 TVGIVNS
+224 
-231 PYWLLNDHYHWTPLL
+231 
-246 SWKSD
+246 
-251 TPAGHN
+251 
-257 FFAPNHQLLYY
+257 
-268 NNDSLYIYNV
+268 
-278 VTGATQ
+278 
-284 RQPFAQSCPVKLYLG
+284 
-299 TNFIDSSHH
+299 
-308 KLYSYETFREKK
+308 
-320 TEAEPSVASLNLDT
+320 
-334 YQWNT
+334 
-339 ESTVQINEGQ
+339 
-349 MHHHGSFYRP
+349 
-359 DTQQFIIYGGFANM
+359 M

-456 KHYRDIVFSK
+456 KGHRDIVFSK
-466 SMVLTRDSFYT
+466 SMVLTPDSFYT

-521 YYDALLHRFIVT
+521 YYDSLLHRFIVT

-538 DEHHNTLRAYSI
+538 DERHNTLRAYSI

-557 AVFNNYGCDQK
+557 AVFESYEHDQAHSS
-568 RTPWLPYA
+568 WLPYT
-576 SGFLI
+576 I
-581 AVVGAGVWLFN
+581 ALLAAIVATIVWLFH
-592 RRRHPR
+592 RARHQR
-598 IIVTDNSKPEAEGIQ
+598 IVVSNDSEPDTEGIQ
-613 PNTIYLF
+613 PNTLYLF
-620 GHFTACGRN
+620 GNFTACGRN
-629 GRDISHLFT
+629 GRDISYLFT

-704 FKLNIL
+704 FKLNIQ
-710 PTSHNDLRTEP
+710 PNSHNELRTDP
-721 DFHCDYLSLL
+721 TFHCDYLSLL
-731 DLLNDDSTSL
+731 NLLNDDSTSL

>member
-12 HQAYARFLM
+12 HQAYTRFL
-21 LIATLFILLPTPI
+21 IFITTLFILLPTPI

-41 AFQNPANSIEKRTS
+41 AFLNPANSIEKRTS
-55 YSVFGEHEEQFS
+55 YSVFGDKEEQFI

-131 MLKQWFNVHITFNMK
+131 MLKQWFKVHISFNMK

-166 KNSLPRVI
+166 KNSLPHVI

-195 NLVVSDADSRWR
+195 NLVVSDADSHWR

-212 TSGTTVLDEQHH
+212 TSGTTVLDDQHH
-224 TVGIVNS
+224 AVGTVNS

-246 SWKSD
+246 SWKSN

-299 TNFIDSSHH
+299 TNFIDPSHH

-334 YQWNT
+334 YQWNV

-349 MHHHGSFYRP
+349 MHHHGSFYRT

-393 EVQGERFPRYFLS
+393 EVQGEHFPRYFLS
-406 MGYDGQ
+406 MGYDGK

-477 IGYSEFKSNSYIHLY
+477 IGYSTPLPLLVTRWTFLSTWRLY
-492 RFSLRDGHFCQLGD
+492 TH
-506 SILIHPDR
+506 
-514 IETETSL
+514 
-521 YYDALLHRFIVT
+521 
-533 VHEYK
+533 
-538 DEHHNTLRAYSI
+538 
-550 NAPAITE
+550 
-557 AVFNNYGCDQK
+557 
-568 RTPWLPYA
+568 TPRP
-576 SGFLI
+576 
-581 AVVGAGVWLFN
+581 
-592 RRRHPR
+592 H
-598 IIVTDNSKPEAEGIQ
+598 
-613 PNTIYLF
+613 
-620 GHFTACGRN
+620 
-629 GRDISHLFT
+629 
-638 DKLRVLFC
+638 
-646 LILQHSAEGGI
+646 
-657 SSQQLGYEMWGDKTP
+657 
-672 EKIKNSK
+672 
-679 SVAINHLR
+679 
-687 RALKEFEG
+687 
-695 VTLVYEAGK
+695 
-704 FKLNIL
+704 
-710 PTSHNDLRTEP
+710 
-721 DFHCDYLSLL
+721 
-731 DLLNDDSTSL
+731 
-741 YERRSAI
+741 
-748 LDIVCRG
+748 
-755 KFLALIDTP
+755 
-764 VLDTFK
+764 
-770 SNTEQLLL
+770 
-778 KPLTT
+778 
-783 LMNAAVEQSD
+783 
-793 YTSALHCI
+793 
-801 KCIFYIDPTNE
+801 
-812 TAFHTQTRVLK
+812 
-823 RLGKTME
+823 
-830 LQDAIIHYNETY
+830 
-842 KKMYGEGKEK
+842 

>member
-1 MHIKSYAHILY
+1 MHTKNHIHTIYL
-12 HQAYARFLM
+12 HTATHLFV
-21 LIATLFILLPTPI
+21 LIATLFMFLPAPLQ
-34 HAKVGGL
+34 AKVGGL
-41 AFQNPANSIEKRTS
+41 AFLNPANSIEKRTS
-55 YSVFGEHEEQFS
+55 YSVFGDKEEQFS

-131 MLKQWFNVHITFNMK
+131 MLKQWFKVHISFNMK
-146 RQTISMSIDGEQ
+146 QRTISMSIDGEQ
-158 KSTTLPTG
+158 KSIKLPMG
-166 KNSLPRVI
+166 KNSLPHNML
-174 QASIVFGRSDYLI
+174 ASIVFGRSDYLI

-224 TVGIVNS
+224 TIGIVNS

-278 VTGATQ
+278 VTGAMQ
-284 RQPFAQSCPVKLYLG
+284 RQPFAQPCPVKLYLG
-299 TNFIDSSHH
+299 TNFIDPSHH
-308 KLYSYETFREKK
+308 KLYSYEAFREKK

-334 YQWNT
+334 YQWNA

-349 MHHHGSFYRP
+349 MHHHGSFYHP

-406 MGYDGQ
+406 MGYDGK

-456 KHYRDIVFSK
+456 KGHRDIVFSK
-466 SMVLTRDSFYT
+466 SMVLTPDSFYT

-521 YYDALLHRFIVT
+521 YYDSLLHRFIVT

-538 DEHHNTLRAYSI
+538 DERHNTLRAYSI

-557 AVFNNYGCDQK
+557 AVFENYEHDQAHSS
-568 RTPWLPYA
+568 WLPYI
-576 SGFLI
+576 I
-581 AVVGAGVWLFN
+581 ALLAAIVTTGVWLFHRAQ
-592 RRRHPR
+592 RRR
-598 IIVTDNSKPEAEGIQ
+598 IIVNNDSEPETEGIQ
-613 PNTIYLF
+613 PNTLYLF
-620 GHFTACGRN
+620 GNFTACGRN
-629 GRDISHLFT
+629 GRDISYLFT

-687 RALKEFEG
+687 HALKEFEG

-710 PTSHNDLRTEP
+710 PTSPNELRTDP
-721 DFHCDYLSLL
+721 TFHCDYLSLL

-778 KPLTT
+778 KPLIA

>member
-1 MHIKSYAHILY
+1 M
-12 HQAYARFLM
+12 
-21 LIATLFILLPTPI
+21 
-34 HAKVGGL
+34 
-41 AFQNPANSIEKRTS
+41 
-55 YSVFGEHEEQFS
+55 
-67 ERLDISFDMRL
+67 
-78 PYREEVGY
+78 
-86 IVRVIDKTDNKI
+86 
-98 FNVFYDGRGNDY
+98 
-110 FELNREGYKGLIKIP
+110 
-125 FNRQKL
+125 
-131 MLKQWFNVHITFNMK
+131 
-146 RQTISMSIDGEQ
+146 
-158 KSTTLPTG
+158 
-166 KNSLPRVI
+166 
-174 QASIVFGRSDYLI
+174 
-187 DVPSFAMR
+187 
-195 NLVVSDADSRWR
+195 
-207 FPLKQ
+207 
-212 TSGTTVLDEQHH
+212 
-224 TVGIVNS
+224 
-231 PYWLLNDHYHWTPLL
+231 
-246 SWKSD
+246 
-251 TPAGHN
+251 
-257 FFAPNHQLLYY
+257 
-268 NNDSLYIYNV
+268 

-284 RQPFAQSCPVKLYLG
+284 RQPFAQPCPVKLYLG
-299 TNFIDSSHH
+299 TNFIDPSHH

-334 YQWNT
+334 YQWNA

-406 MGYDGQ
+406 MGYDGK

-521 YYDALLHRFIVT
+521 YFDSLLHRFIIT

-557 AVFNNYGCDQK
+557 AVFENYEHDQAHSS
-568 RTPWLPYA
+568 WLPYI
-576 SGFLI
+576 I
-581 AVVGAGVWLFN
+581 ALLAAIVTTGVWLLHRAQ
-592 RRRHPR
+592 RRR
-598 IIVTDNSKPEAEGIQ
+598 IIVNNDSEPEAEGLQ
-613 PNTIYLF
+613 PNTLYLF
-620 GHFTACGRN
+620 GNFTACGRN
-629 GRDISHLFT
+629 GRDISYLFT
-638 DKLRVLFC
+638 DKLRLLLC
-646 LILQHSAEGGI
+646 LILQHNAEGGI
-657 SSQQLGYEMWGDKTP
+657 SSQQLGYEMWGYKTP

-687 RALKEFEG
+687 RVLKEFEG
-695 VTLVYEAGK
+695 ITLVYESGK
-704 FKLNIL
+704 FKLDTQ
-710 PTSHNDLRTEP
+710 PT
-721 DFHCDYLSLL
+721 FHCDYFSLL
-731 DLLNDDSTSL
+731 NLLNDETANL
-741 YERRSAI
+741 YERRIPI

-755 KFLALIDTP
+755 KFLTFMDAP
-764 VLDTFK
+764 VLDSFK
-770 SNTEQLLL
+770 SSTEQLLL
-778 KPLTT
+778 KPLIA
-783 LMNAAVEQSD
+783 LMNASVEQSD
-793 YTSALHCI
+793 YKSVLRCV
-801 KCIFYIDPTNE
+801 KCIFYIDPINE

-823 RLGKTME
+823 RLGKIRE

-842 KKMYGEGKEK
+842 KKMYGEDKEK

>member
-41 AFQNPANSIEKRTS
+41 AFLNPANSIEKRTS
-55 YSVFGEHEEQFS
+55 YSVFGDKEEQFS

-110 FELNREGYKGLIKIP
+110 FELNREGYKGIIKIP

-131 MLKQWFNVHITFNMK
+131 MLKQWFKVHISFNMK

-166 KNSLPRVI
+166 KNSLPHVI

-195 NLVVSDADSRWR
+195 NLMVSDADSRWR

-257 FFAPNHQLLYY
+257 FFVPNHQLLYY

-299 TNFIDSSHH
+299 TNFIDPSHH
-308 KLYSYETFREKK
+308 KLYSYEAFREKK

-521 YYDALLHRFIVT
+521 YYDSLLHRFIVT

-538 DEHHNTLRAYSI
+538 DERHNTLRAYSI

-557 AVFNNYGCDQK
+557 AVFENYEHDQAHSS
-568 RTPWLPYA
+568 WLPYT
-576 SGFLI
+576 I
-581 AVVGAGVWLFN
+581 ALLAAIVATIVWLFH
-592 RRRHPR
+592 RARHQR
-598 IIVTDNSKPEAEGIQ
+598 IIVSNDSEPETEGIQ
-613 PNTIYLF
+613 PNTLYLF
-620 GHFTACGRN
+620 GNFTACGRN
-629 GRDISHLFT
+629 GRDISYLFT

-710 PTSHNDLRTEP
+710 PTSPNELRTAP
-721 DFHCDYLSLL
+721 AFHCDYLSLL

>member
-1 MHIKSYAHILY
+1 MHTKNHIHTIYQHTATHL
-12 HQAYARFLM
+12 FV
-21 LIATLFILLPTPI
+21 LIATLFMFLPAPLQ
-34 HAKVGGL
+34 AKVGGL

-55 YSVFGEHEEQFS
+55 YSVFGDKEEHFI

-86 IVRVIDKTDNKI
+86 IVRVIDKTENKI

-166 KNSLPRVI
+166 KNSLPHVI

-195 NLVVSDADSRWR
+195 DLVVSDADSRWR

-278 VTGATQ
+278 VTGAMQ
-284 RQPFAQSCPVKLYLG
+284 RQPFAQPCPVKLYLG
-299 TNFIDSSHH
+299 TNFIDPSHH
-308 KLYSYETFREKK
+308 KLYSYEAFREKK

-334 YQWNT
+334 YQWNA

-373 QYSSRFYSYNVS
+373 QYSSRFYSYNIS

-406 MGYDGQ
+406 MGYDGK

-456 KHYRDIVFSK
+456 KGHRDIVFSK

-521 YYDALLHRFIVT
+521 YYDSLLHRFIVT

-538 DEHHNTLRAYSI
+538 DERHNTLRAYSI

-557 AVFNNYGCDQK
+557 AVFENYEHDQAHSS
-568 RTPWLPYA
+568 WLPYI
-576 SGFLI
+576 I
-581 AVVGAGVWLFN
+581 ALLAAIVTTGVWLFHRAQ
-592 RRRHPR
+592 RRR
-598 IIVTDNSKPEAEGIQ
+598 IIVSNDSEPETEGIQ
-613 PNTIYLF
+613 PNTLYLF
-620 GHFTACGRN
+620 GNFTACGRN
-629 GRDISHLFT
+629 GRDISYLFT
-638 DKLRVLFC
+638 DKLRLLLC
-646 LILQHSAEGGI
+646 LILQHNAEGGI
-657 SSQQLGYEMWGDKTP
+657 SSQQLGYEMWGYKTP

-687 RALKEFEG
+687 RVLKEFEG
-695 VTLVYEAGK
+695 ITLVYESGK
-704 FKLNIL
+704 FKLD
-710 PTSHNDLRTEP
+710 TQAT
-721 DFHCDYLSLL
+721 FHCDYFSLL
-731 DLLNDDSTSL
+731 SLLNDDTTSL
-741 YERRSAI
+741 YERRVPI

-755 KFLALIDTP
+755 KFLTFMDAP
-764 VLDTFK
+764 ELDSFK

-793 YTSALHCI
+793 YTSALHFI